1 MTKLVLQAMFTGALI
16 QFVNL
21 KVFKKT
27 YEESMVLIQF
37 STNEETCMLADN
49 HKRAELY
56 FLGNRQNLAIT
67 GYEI

>member
-27 YEESMVLIQF
+27 YEESMVLI
-37 STNEETCMLADN
+37 
-49 HKRAELY
+49 
-56 FLGNRQNLAIT
+56 
-67 GYEI
+67 